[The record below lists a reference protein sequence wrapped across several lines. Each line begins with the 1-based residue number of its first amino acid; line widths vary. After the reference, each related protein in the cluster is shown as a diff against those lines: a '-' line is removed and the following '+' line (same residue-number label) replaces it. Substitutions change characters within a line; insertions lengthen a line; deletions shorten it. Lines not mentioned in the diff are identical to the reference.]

1 MTAPEDILAQRN
13 KIQRQILALE
23 STLGADSSVVD
34 LLSSDSDS
42 DSLSEDSNSGRVGE
56 KVAQDALE
64 AERQQILQEIKEL
77 EQTLGP
83 NAALVDAL
91 TDSEHGTGSK
101 LVSSD
106 EDSDDEELCLPQ
118 DMETCLQM
126 NLVYQEVLKEKLA
139 DLERLLNE
147 NRQQQEEIETQ
158 LSGPSSTS
166 RQPHLKLFLG
176 TFMKPYFKD
185 KLTGLGPPANEETR
199 ERCSYGKMPCDEMR
213 IRRWNGWQK
222 TLLIDTVVKDT
233 MKRMQ
238 QPKMSK
244 VEYLTGKLSK
254 AEDKEKEELKRQIV
268 LLEKEIKE
276 ISSMKED
283 QLYGSRWDDH
293 DWEKISN
300 IDFEGHRHP
309 EDLMRFWQ
317 NYLHPS
323 INKSSWNQDEIEKL
337 SSTVVQYKYCHWDQI
352 SEALGTNRSA
362 FMCFQTYQR
371 YISKSFRKRFWTKE
385 EDQILRDLV
394 EKMRIGNFIPY
405 TQMSYFMEG
414 RDHSQ
419 IMYRWT
425 AVLDPSIKKGPW
437 SKEEDQLLLKAV
449 EKFGCKDWCKIR
461 LEVPGRTDNACR
473 DRYLDCLRADVK
485 RGTWSA
491 EEVELLKK
499 MVEKYGVGKWSKI
512 ASEIPNR
519 IDSQC
524 LNKWRGMMQL
534 ATKKGTKRV
543 RKKTPMS
550 LNQGSWPKRR
560 KVIEEEEG
568 AEEEV
573 KSDSNS
579 EDEKVKLEY
588 MDSDGEQAG
597 GNKLDVPSEEE
608 MDHKEEY
615 IQPDIKEWIPA
626 GGFVHPAGT
635 VKTMLVRLPT
645 EEDERDWGRRTGQS
659 VGNSPLTPPCQSKPV
674 RSTVL
679 DHLGNPV
686 KTYVGIEPPALPMWD
701 SCNENAMDKVPVSDV
716 RYLLIWSSNRHH
728 MKAIMRKN
736 KKNPSSAKEQKHA
749 QSYEQETKRVR
760 RHLSRDTTNTPNT
773 QTSLNYALMIAV
785 LPWVGNVMMPL
796 LFSRKKVC
804 EADIVRKRAA
814 VVHLQKTSVFL
825 LFLKALHIDA
835 EGCKKVIEA
844 RKALVSRTSSVKCT
858 QSRRHQPEPITNSKP
873 QTAMQ
878 YNPRSSCATMTVA
891 KLLAKKN
898 LQTSSPKP
906 PETEQ
911 TPAPPQPT
919 KLPIPRNKP
928 RRKPQQVLQ
937 SATQIMRPTLVVPF
951 ISQSKTHQ
959 GVGTPEPV
967 RQEILPLL
975 QSQGAFEV
983 CQPVLQLVVPVEPWK
998 MAQPEVPLTTLTL
1011 RPSST
1016 ASPTKSLGEVKTPKT
1031 AIPTTSTSSPSTTVP
1046 PTKSSGEVKTPKTA
1060 PPTTSTSSPST
1071 TLPPTKS
1078 SGELK
1083 TPKRIC
1089 RPTMK
1094 AQELIENAKI
1104 KASEKQKVKKRHG
1117 HDDAPTAV
1125 LPQTTAWILTPTGL
1139 MPLAG
1144 IHLTS
1149 SGTLGNQ
1156 NPVMPNI
1163 VPQVLF
1169 EPPVIVN
1176 QNSSFAFVNAVQPSN
1191 TTTVSPALVL
1201 PGTNVT
1207 PPTAKPN
1214 LDQSPCLSTASNQ
1227 HNVSSLLSVNKDSN
1241 ISTTITNT
1249 YSVSGVT
1256 NASSVPTILSSP
1268 AVQSKVSC
1276 SQNQS
1281 ILSLV
1286 PQMTIQ
1292 SPIIVNQNSSLTLLC
1307 DAVRPTVP
1315 LNSSV
1320 APKPVASNPVGISQK
1335 SMPTSGVNTTKASSL
1350 TSVNNVLSFSSA
1362 SAVTHAPAVRP
1373 VSPSFLTLSSPVIQ
1387 MPSPTFPGNQNQRM
1401 PYPQIVSQQPAIT
1414 KQNGSTALINIA
1426 ESSITVNGSPAPITN
1441 VSPSPSAPSRDP
1453 SASAAEISKVSSAS
1467 SVTNE
1472 LVSPDSATKT
1482 HCVPSGPSSV
1492 LNVFTSV
1499 VSSEMSAAAPQKNS
1513 VHQGPVSIQHR
1524 LPVEVR
1530 CLPKGQL
1537 DANKTAG
1544 YTDPSCQILHKT
1556 KAPQAKKKPL
1566 QPAAAMSK
1574 PGPKPDSLPFDPNLM
1589 FLEHPGQVK
1598 DWIKGNDGISLPYL
1612 EEKMPYLPPFVSNIN
1627 TLACLLKAK
1636 QSLLKTAVQLL
1647 PEEDQDGSGEEEKVA
1662 AVRKLV
1668 SEKFKT
1674 NPAYL
1679 LLKARFLSCFTLPAL
1694 LATIHPCKESQDS
1707 YDNEDDT
1714 NDQVMLQIAGS
1725 LLSKNECE
1733 ASEAQF
1739 SGIRER
1745 MQNDHHTVQ
1754 R

>member
-34 LLSSDSDS
+34 LLSSDSDN
-42 DSLSEDSNSGRVGE
+42 SLSEDSNSGRVGE

-101 LVSSD
+101 LSD

-534 ATKKGTKRV
+534 ATVSLLLLRFIRTL

-645 EEDERDWGRRTGQS
+645 EEDERDWG
-659 VGNSPLTPPCQSKPV
+659 
-674 RSTVL
+674 STVL

-844 RKALVSRTSSVKCT
+844 RKYSC
-858 QSRRHQPEPITNSKP
+858 IN
-873 QTAMQ
+873 
-878 YNPRSSCATMTVA
+878 CATMTVA

-983 CQPVLQLVVPVEPWK
+983 CQPVLQLVVP
-998 MAQPEVPLTTLTL
+998 
-1011 RPSST
+1011 
-1016 ASPTKSLGEVKTPKT
+1016 
-1031 AIPTTSTSSPSTTVP
+1031 
-1046 PTKSSGEVKTPKTA
+1046 SSGEVKTPKTA

-1227 HNVSSLLSVNKDSN
+1227 HNVSSLLS
-1241 ISTTITNT
+1241 
-1249 YSVSGVT
+1249 
-1256 NASSVPTILSSP
+1256 
-1268 AVQSKVSC
+1268 SKVSC

-1292 SPIIVNQNSSLTLLC
+1292 SPIIVNQNT
-1307 DAVRPTVP
+1307 
-1315 LNSSV
+1315 
-1320 APKPVASNPVGISQK
+1320 
-1335 SMPTSGVNTTKASSL
+1335 SSL

-1714 NDQVMLQIAGS
+1714 NDQVMLQIGS